1 MTFASPFATIR
12 NMTELQPGDLVKV
25 MSGPWRGLTNDIRQF
40 SVMGLYVRAVDDWK
54 TWYEFL
60 VDGQL
65 QKFDRPYY
73 DFEVLQRASESR

>member
-1 MTFASPFATIR
+1 
-12 NMTELQPGDLVKV
+12 MTELQPGDLVKV
-25 MSGPWRGLTNDIRQF
+25 MLAPALWRGETNDIRQF
-40 SVMGLYVRAVDDWK
+40 SVMGVYVRPVDNWK